1 MSLLTPLYIVGLFA
15 VGLPV
20 VFHLIRRMPR
30 GEFPFSSLMFLS
42 SSPPRLTRRSR
53 LDNLLLLILR
63 ATVLALLAA
72 AFARPFLRSSDG
84 LDFDRAVRRKM
95 ALLID
100 TSASMRRGSLWQQAT
115 AQVDGLLNDLGP
127 RDEMALFAFN
137 SKVETVV
144 PFGDP
149 DRVDSDHGARI
160 RAHLGDLAPTWA
172 GSDLAS
178 ALIHAADEVHQ
189 SRDSIESDLQTIRQ
203 VVLIGDLQQGSR
215 LDAMQTYDWPDDVR
229 LTVRALKTA
238 KPTNAGL
245 QLAGYRDDDE
255 DVLQSDTVRVRVTN
269 DADST
274 HGQFQLRWS
283 AVDGSP
289 SADLTEVFVP
299 PGTSHTLRVPLPIDG
314 SPADR
319 LELLGDDHDFDN
331 ILHLVPLAQENVPL
345 LYVGDDAE
353 DDVEGLRF
361 YLRHVFPETPRRKVD
376 LLVHSPREPLS
387 SEELAAARMIVV
399 GASLAD
405 SGIDQLKG
413 FLTRGRSVLVV
424 LTDDTA
430 GEMLRRLFDAEGI
443 EVAEAASRDYAI
455 LGRIEFTHPLF
466 APLADPGV
474 NDFSK
479 IHFWRHRRVDL
490 SQAPDVAVLARFD
503 DGDPAL
509 FEKRV
514 GRGRL
519 VVLTSGWYPSDSQ
532 WARSSKFPPL
542 LSRLLEL
549 SGVPDVVSSQ
559 YTVGDLVTLNAT
571 QSEASTIP
579 DAGQTPGS
587 VGRPD
592 GTELENWPPGRQFDG
607 TDSPGVYRWSH
618 AGQLRQF
625 AVNVPAEETRTAPLD
640 PEELQRGGAL
650 LGAHASRAELVEQHR
665 QMRNAELEGRQ
676 KLWRWLIVAAMGV
689 LAVETWLA
697 GHLAVRRRITAEP
710 SLNGSPATIPDLS
723 G

>member
-1 MSLLTPLYIVGLFA
+1 MSLLTPLYIVGLLA

-72 AFARPFLRSSDG
+72 AFARPFVRRSAG
-84 LDFDRAVRRKM
+84 LDFDQAVRRKM
-95 ALLID
+95 AVLID

-115 AQVDGLLNDLGP
+115 TEVDRILNDLGP
-127 RDEMALFAFN
+127 RDEVALFAFN

-149 DRVDSDHGARI
+149 DQVNSENRAARI
-160 RAHLGDLAPTWA
+160 RAHLDDLAPTWA
-172 GSDLAS
+172 GSDLAR
-178 ALIHAADEVHQ
+178 ALIHAADEAHQ
-189 SRDSIESDLQTIRQ
+189 SRDSIQSDVETIRQ

-215 LDAMQTYDWPDDVR
+215 LDAMQTYHWPDDVR
-229 LTVRALKTA
+229 LTVRSPKAA

-245 QLAGYRDDDE
+245 QLAGYRGDEE
-255 DVLQSDTVRVRVTN
+255 DVLQNDTVRVRVTN

-289 SADLTEVFVP
+289 STADLTDVFVP
-299 PGTSHTLRVPLPIDG
+299 PGTAHTVRVPLPIDG

-319 LELLGDDHDFDN
+319 LELFGDDHDFDN
-331 ILHLVPLAQENVPL
+331 VLHLVPLVQESVPL
-345 LYVGDDAE
+345 VYVGDDAE
-353 DDVEGLRF
+353 DDVGGLRF
-361 YLRHVFPETPRRKVD
+361 YLKHVFPETPRRKVD
-376 LLVHSPREPLS
+376 LLVRSTGESLLGEDLKS
-387 SEELAAARMIVV
+387 ARMVVV
-399 GASLAD
+399 GAGLAD
-405 SGIDQLKG
+405 PGIDQLKQ
-413 FLTRGRSVLVV
+413 FLTDGRTVLVV

-430 GEMLRRLFDAEGI
+430 AEMLRRLI
-443 EVAEAASRDYAI
+443 EADRITVKEAPSDDYAI
-455 LGRIEFTHPLF
+455 LGRIDFTHPLF
-466 APLADPGV
+466 APLADPGI

-490 SQAPDVAVLARFD
+490 SQTPDVAVLARFD

-519 VVLTSGWYPSDSQ
+519 VVLTSGWHPADSQ
-532 WARSSKFPPL
+532 CARSSKFPPL

-549 SGVPDVVSSQ
+549 SGVPDVVSRQ
-559 YTVGDLVTLNAT
+559 YTVGDTVTLAGV
-571 QSEASTIP
+571 EAGADP
-579 DAGQTPGS
+579 GRAAGS
-587 VGRPD
+587 VRRPD
-592 GTELENWPPGRQFDG
+592 GSEIDDWPADRQFDE
-607 TDSPGVYRWSH
+607 TDIPGVYRWSH
-618 AGQLRQF
+618 AGQVGQF
-625 AVNVPAEETRTAPLD
+625 AVNVSPEETRTAPLD
-640 PEELQRGGAL
+640 PEELQSRGAL
-650 LGAHASRAELVEQHR
+650 LGAHASRAELVEQRR

-676 KLWRWLIVAAMGV
+676 KLWRWLIAAALGV
-689 LAVETWLA
+689 LVVETWLA
-697 GHLAVRRRITAEP
+697 GRLAVQRRISAGASSE
-710 SLNGSPATIPDLS
+710 GYPATIPDTS